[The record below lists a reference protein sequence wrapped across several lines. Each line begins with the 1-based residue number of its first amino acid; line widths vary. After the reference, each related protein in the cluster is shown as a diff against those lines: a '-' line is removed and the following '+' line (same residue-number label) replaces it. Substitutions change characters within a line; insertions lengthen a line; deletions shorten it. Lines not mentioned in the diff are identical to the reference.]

1 MKSLS
6 QIIDD
11 KSQVNEYMRPSEV
24 DKLID
29 TALDNFYTE
38 DDYSGLG
45 ETLVNHWGTGK
56 GLMRNLS
63 EMIWG
68 MNEELIR
75 MGADDDI
82 VKPLRQME
90 RTLRSMWK

>member
-1 MKSLS
+1 MKSLT
-6 QIIDD
+6 QILENG
-11 KSQVNEYMRPSEV
+11 SQVNEYMSPSEV
-24 DKLID
+24 DRLID

-45 ETLVNHWGTGK
+45 ESLADHWGTGK

-63 EMIWG
+63 EMFWG
-68 MNEELIR
+68 MNEQLIR
-75 MGADDDI
+75 KGADDDI

-90 RTLRSMWK
+90 RTLRSLSR

>member
-1 MKSLS
+1 MKRLS
-6 QIIDD
+6 QILDD

-45 ETLVNHWGTGK
+45 ESLANHWGTGK
-56 GLMRNLS
+56 SLMRNLS
-63 EMIWG
+63 EMFWG
-68 MNEELIR
+68 MNEQLIR
-75 MGADDDI
+75 KGADDDT
-82 VKPLRQME
+82 VRTLRQME
-90 RTLRSMWK
+90 SKLRSMSK

>member
-1 MKSLS
+1 MKRLS
-6 QIIDD
+6 QILDD
-11 KSQVNEYMRPSEV
+11 NSQVNEYMRPSEV

-45 ETLVNHWGTGK
+45 ESLADHWGTGK

-63 EMIWG
+63 EMFWG
-68 MNEELIR
+68 MNEQLIR
-75 MGADDDI
+75 KGADDDI
-82 VKPLRQME
+82 VKALRQME
-90 RTLRSMWK
+90 SKLRSMSK

>member
-6 QIIDD
+6 QTLDENY
-11 KSQVNEYMRPSEV
+11 QVNEYMRPSEV

-45 ETLVNHWGTGK
+45 EALVKHWGTGN

-63 EMIWG
+63 EMFWG
-68 MNEELIR
+68 MNEQLIR
-75 MGADDDI
+75 KGADDDI
-82 VKPLRQME
+82 VKTLRQME
-90 RTLRSMWK
+90 SKLRSMSK